1 MPSSID
7 EEAARSL
14 NNGWMSHPGVP
25 SIPLSRTRKVAVVSV
40 FSALAITTDY
50 AMFPLA
56 NIKLMDSI
64 VFVSALAFGLPVG
77 VAVGLITWLV
87 YGTVNPLGPDSGPF
101 LLLLMGSEAV
111 YAAVGYGAR
120 RLMGHDGSALP
131 VRSLLWGSLGLIAA
145 FLYDF
150 NTIVTPALFIGEPVG
165 VALASLLPAAP
176 FMVAHELSDFVFFAL
191 AAPALYAAIRRVTRF
206 GV

>member
-1 MPSSID
+1 MV
-7 EEAARSL
+7 SL
-14 NNGWMSHPGVP
+14 
-25 SIPLSRTRKVAVVSV
+25 

-77 VAVGLITWLV
+77 IAVGLITWLV
-87 YGTVNPLGPDSGPF
+87 YGSVNPLGPDSGAF
-101 LLLLMGSEAV
+101 LLLLMGSEAI
-111 YAAVGYGAR
+111 YAVVGYGAR
-120 RLMGHDGSALP
+120 RLMGPDGTALP
-131 VRSLLWGSLGLIAA
+131 VRSLLWGSLGLIGA

-176 FMVAHELSDFVFFAL
+176 FMVAHELSDFVFFAV
-191 AAPALYAAIRRVTRF
+191 AAPALYAAIRRVTKF